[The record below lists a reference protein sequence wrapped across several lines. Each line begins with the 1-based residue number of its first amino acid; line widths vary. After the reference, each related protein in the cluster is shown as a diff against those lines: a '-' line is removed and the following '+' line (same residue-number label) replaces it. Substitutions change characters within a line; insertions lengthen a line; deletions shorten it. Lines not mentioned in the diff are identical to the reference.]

1 VAFISLGIKSQT
13 FWCDVESLFCTQ
25 KKPVMKK
32 LQQFGQ
38 FSAGHFSIIVKI
50 AVGSRLFFDGS
61 IFKFDLKKI
70 QKRFNLSW
78 CISISVGCYFFICL
92 SFFWGS
98 YGFYWCSILFL
109 GEEISHGRPNPGS
122 PLLGGTCA
130 AFAGTNGW
138 SWAMP
143 RGPEMGSYGRLLIW
157 VNYNDLTAT
166 EPWNHG

>member
-1 VAFISLGIKSQT
+1 MAFISLGIKSQT

-50 AVGSRLFFDGS
+50 AVGSRLFFDGL

-98 YGFYWCSILFL
+98 YRFYWCSILFL
-109 GEEISHGRPNPGS
+109 GRKYPMVGPIQAHLSWVGRAPHS
-122 PLLGGTCA
+122 LGRM
-130 AFAGTNGW
+130 AG
-138 SWAMP
+138 A
-143 RGPEMGSYGRLLIW
+143 GRCQEVRKW
-157 VNYNDLTAT
+157 GVMVDY
-166 EPWNHG
+166 

>member
-1 VAFISLGIKSQT
+1 MRCWIPACFVHRKSQWFKNCSNLVSFLLDIFQSSLKLPLDWFSQV
-13 FWCDVESLFCTQ
+13 FWW
-25 KKPVMKK
+25 
-32 LQQFGQ
+32 
-38 FSAGHFSIIVKI
+38 
-50 AVGSRLFFDGS
+50 
-61 IFKFDLKKI
+61 
-70 QKRFNLSW
+70 FNLQIWPQKDSETLQL
-78 CISISVGCYFFICL
+78 IMMYQYFSRMLLFHLSIL
-92 SFFWGS
+92 FFWG
-98 YGFYWCSILFL
+98 YYRFDWCSILFF

-143 RGPEMGSYGRLLIW
+143 RGPEMGSYGRLIW